1 MYQNGEQKYCAL
13 RESDF
18 GTKPETPSRHSE
30 SQLPAL
36 TLVLRDSWFSE
47 VRSILFSKQK
57 ASGHGGLGICEDFC
71 IFRISCFYFHR
82 N

>member
-1 MYQNGEQKYCAL
+1 MPSV

-18 GTKPETPSRHSE
+18 GTKPETPSRHSK
-30 SQLPAL
+30 SQFPAL

-57 ASGHGGLGICEDFC
+57 ASGHGGLGICEVILHIQNYLLLLSQD
-71 IFRISCFYFHR
+71 
-82 N
+82 

>member
-1 MYQNGEQKYCAL
+1 MPSD

-18 GTKPETPSRHSE
+18 RTKPETPSRHSE
-30 SQLPAL
+30 YQFPAL
-36 TLVLRDSWFSE
+36 FLVLRDSWFSE

-57 ASGHGGLGICEDFC
+57 ASGHGGWGICEV
-71 IFRISCFYFHR
+71 ILHIQ